1 MDLLSSRDMP
11 KEAEMVNQMLG
22 RIKKFY
28 KKYEKIQELRK
39 QGLHIELMEQAGG
52 DRIDKYKRKIG
63 DEYRLLS
70 KTLQKALA

>member
-1 MDLLSSRDMP
+1 MP
-11 KEAEMVNQMLG
+11 KEAELVEQMLG

-39 QGLHIELMEQAGG
+39 HGQITELMEQAGG

-63 DEYRLLS
+63 D
-70 KTLQKALA
+70 